1 MITNQSMS
9 AEAPNVESL
18 VKVLVNDHPVFV
30 PPNTTVL
37 EACEEVGVQV
47 PRFCYHPA
55 LSIAGNCR
63 MCLVE
68 IAGTPKPVASCAM
81 PVMPPGPR
89 GPMAIYTDSPLV
101 KKAREGVVE
110 FLLLN
115 HPLDCPICDQGGECD
130 LQEQTMVYGSD
141 RSRYFFEKRLVDDK
155 NLGPFI
161 KTIMTRC
168 IHCTRC
174 VRFAEEIAGVDDLGT
189 TNRGRDT
196 EIGTYVGKIFDSEV
210 SGNVVD
216 LCPVGGI
223 TQKKY
228 NFSSKISQSTLRSS
242 NSSKQEFSSLSF
254 IDQKVRKNNSTLFQ
268 NNAIIHS
275 IGTPLIAAG
284 MRTVLETSMKNQ
296 KLSQTRPFSSINVP
310 SSVNSMR
317 VMQNR
322 IAACSLTSIFHLQKT
337 GMKPKDFKF
346 ATKIFRRSILYP
358 MSAMVALGVASTVVQ
373 EK

>member
-1 MITNQSMS
+1 MS
-9 AEAPNVESL
+9 APNVESL

-174 VRFAEEIAGVDDLGT
+174 VRFAEEIAGIDDLGT

-216 LCPVGGI
+216 LCPVGGLSK
-223 TQKKY
+223 KKY
-228 NFSSKISQSTLRSS
+228 TFSPKNSKSINVAPSEPTTK
-242 NSSKQEFSSLSF
+242 NFSSLSF
-254 IDQKVRKNNSTLFQ
+254 IEEKLRRNNSNLVHT
-268 NNAIIHS
+268 NNILN
-275 IGTPLIAAG
+275 GVGAAFPAAALK
-284 MRTVLETSMKNQ
+284 TTLETNMSNQ
-296 KLSQTRPFSSINVP
+296 KLSQTRLFSTASVP
-310 SSVNSMR
+310 SSVQSMR

-337 GMKPKDFKF
+337 GMKAKDFNF

-358 MSAMVALGVASTVVQ
+358 MTAMVALGVASTAVQ
-373 EK
+373 KSK